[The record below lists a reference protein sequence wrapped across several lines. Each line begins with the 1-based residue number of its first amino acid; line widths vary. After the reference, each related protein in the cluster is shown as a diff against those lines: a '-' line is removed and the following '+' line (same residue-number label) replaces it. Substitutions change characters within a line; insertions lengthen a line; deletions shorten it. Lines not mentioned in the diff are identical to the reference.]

1 MKLTD
6 TTANALTTTSFL
18 GAATAAAVQYLFG
31 LGCIRLLPL
40 QDLPIREKMK
50 EIKERIFSNWK
61 TTTLGIA
68 VLICGFV
75 LVWFEKATLSELTGF
90 VAGGLLLLISRD
102 K

>member
-1 MKLTD
+1 M
-6 TTANALTTTSFL
+6 N
-18 GAATAAAVQYLFG
+18 
-31 LGCIRLLPL
+31 
-40 QDLPIREKMK
+40 

-61 TTTLGIA
+61 TTTLGVS
-68 VLICGFV
+68 VLIVGFV

>member
-1 MKLTD
+1 
-6 TTANALTTTSFL
+6 
-18 GAATAAAVQYLFG
+18 
-31 LGCIRLLPL
+31 
-40 QDLPIREKMK
+40 MK

-61 TTTLGIA
+61 TTTLGVA